1 MEVCYEATAMSL
13 PSQLPKFIVLALM
26 GLSAT
31 LLSSCKTV
39 KLAKQDNYDSVA
51 YRPQNPANV
60 RVKVSLNKQMVY
72 VLEGDRPLLVTATCV
87 GTPSNPTPKGNFKV
101 YNKIEKKRSMSYGFS
116 VQGNAIIPVKA
127 TNMRGG
133 RYVGYPMPYWVE
145 FSPAYGF
152 HQGYVWNIPRS
163 HGCLRLHHNVA
174 AKFFALARLGT
185 PVNIANSQP
194 EDDTI
199 GAKATRPGEEH
210 YLAPDPPNSVLITEQ
225 AFKAPDK
232 PLFAN

>member
-1 MEVCYEATAMSL
+1 MSL
-13 PSQLPKFIVLALM
+13 PRQLPKFIVLALM

-101 YNKIEKKRSMSYGFS
+101 YKKIEKKRSMSY
-116 VQGNAIIPVKA
+116 
-127 TNMRGG
+127 
-133 RYVGYPMPYWVE
+133 
-145 FSPAYGF
+145 
-152 HQGYVWNIPRS
+152 
-163 HGCLRLHHNVA
+163 
-174 AKFFALARLGT
+174 
-185 PVNIANSQP
+185 
-194 EDDTI
+194 
-199 GAKATRPGEEH
+199 
-210 YLAPDPPNSVLITEQ
+210 
-225 AFKAPDK
+225 
-232 PLFAN
+232 